1 MVTKVK
7 DMKQIV
13 EFSKLNGFVYQGS
26 DIYGGLANSW
36 DYGPRGSVL
45 KDTIRSLFL
54 QKFVQERP
62 DMVQLDANILM
73 NPQVWVASG
82 HVGGFVEPLM
92 DCKACKTRHRAD
104 KIIEDILAKDSNAK
118 KPANWAA
125 EKTPLSDLMDYIKG
139 EKIVCPDCEKFDWT
153 EIRVFNPMFKTFQGV
168 TEDSSAAIYLRPE
181 TAQGIFVNFPNIVRS
196 SRKKVPF

>member
-1 MVTKVK
+1 MASKVK

-26 DIYGGLANSW
+26 EIYGGLANSW

-45 KDTIRSLFL
+45 KDNIRALWL
-54 QKFVQERP
+54 QKFVQERT

-92 DCKACKTRHRAD
+92 DCKACKNRHRAD
-104 KIIEDILAKDSNAK
+104 KIIEEILAKDENAK

-125 EKTPLSDLMDYIKG
+125 EKTPLSDLMEYIKS
-139 EKIVCPDCEKFDWT
+139 ERIVCPDCEKFDWT
-153 EIRVFNPMFKTFQGV
+153 EIRTFNPMFKTHQ
-168 TEDSSAAIYLRPE
+168 
-181 TAQGIFVNFPNIVRS
+181 
-196 SRKKVPF
+196 